1 MPATTLERIL
11 DEIHAISQTLEKT
24 QRTNEMLRSVLH
36 AAQRLVDSIHV
47 YGTESEQYHDAYA
60 NIVDALNTYYRA

>member
-1 MPATTLERIL
+1 MPATTLDRVL
-11 DEIHAISQTLEKT
+11 DEIHAIGQTLEKT

-36 AAQRLVDSIHV
+36 AAQQLVDAIHA
-47 YGTESEQYHDAYA
+47 YGPDSPAYDDAYA